1 MFNDLNYSVFCFKY
15 KLLIMYLFPLAE
27 PLIIEY
33 VFSMA
38 ATSKTG
44 LKCKLLSIQGN
55 LDVINTVNTTKN
67 VSHKKKT

>member
-1 MFNDLNYSVFCFKY
+1 
-15 KLLIMYLFPLAE
+15 MYLFPLAE